1 MTATRRERPAWR
13 RLCAL
18 VAAVLVAG
26 LIIGVAADT
35 ALGTRPVATLVFG
48 VLAAQTAMLAVYR
61 HIVASL
67 RGIGDDSCEGEET
80 EQS

>member
-1 MTATRRERPAWR
+1 MTATRRGRPVWK

-26 LIIGVAADT
+26 LITGIAADA

-48 VLAAQTAMLAVYR
+48 VLSAQLAMLAVYR
-61 HIVASL
+61 NMLASL
-67 RGIGDDSCEGEET
+67 RGITDDSGEGDET
-80 EQS
+80 ES

>member
-1 MTATRRERPAWR
+1 VTAARRERPAWK
-13 RLCAL
+13 RLSGL

-26 LIIGVAADT
+26 LIIGIAADIT
-35 ALGTRPVATLVFG
+35 LGTRPVATLVFG
-48 VLAAQTAMLAVYR
+48 VLAAQLAMLAVYR

-67 RGIGDDSCEGEET
+67 RGIRQDSPEGAET